1 MKVKNGHFFV
11 SDATVLPVTR
21 KQDKYTGLNWN
32 WQARRKPP
40 TNPLFGYPEFITT
53 TWYEH
58 SRDRRGSMLSL
69 RQAISSASHWSI
81 FLVVREKL
89 TLTPIIYYFGG
100 GDSAAVVVGGGDS
113 GGTDDRSVQK
123 FTLKQSPYRTL
134 VWEKAVRHVSYK
146 VLALGVQTPL
156 HAAVEWRGV

>member
-11 SDATVLPVTR
+11 SEATVLPVTR

-81 FLVVREKL
+81 FLVVLEKL
-89 TLTPIIYYFGG
+89 TLTPSIYYF
-100 GDSAAVVVGGGDS
+100 GGGDS

-123 FTLKQSPYRTL
+123 FTLKQSPYQTL
-134 VWEKAVRHVSYK
+134 VWEKAV
-146 VLALGVQTPL
+146 
-156 HAAVEWRGV
+156 